1 MKTMTLRR
9 LRALAVLAAL
19 SAAGGTAVAADAPTS
34 WTDTIALKG
43 DLRYRLENIDEA
55 GKEGRYRERIR
66 ARLNIEAK
74 PDDQTKVGVG
84 FSTGQADPVSGNQSL
99 GDGLTKKEF
108 RLDLAY
114 VERKLVPERL
124 TLVAGRMKNPFQRI
138 QDLIWDGDLSMDGLA
153 LKGVTEPS
161 EDVTLFGNAA
171 SIWIQERSAADDT
184 MLYGGQAGA
193 RAQLGESASFL
204 LGGSVYQFGNLEG
217 TAPFDWEKKDNA
229 YGNSTRKVPVD
240 ATTTN
245 TVYAQA
251 FTEVEGFAELEVF
264 VGGRPLSL
272 HGSYVTNTEA
282 DKDNTGYLV
291 GLSYGKAENTGQFE
305 VGWNYREVEKDCV
318 VGAFTDSDHGGG
330 GTDNRGHKV
339 YARYALTQAWS
350 LAGAYFMDEKKLSDP
365 HDYDRFQF
373 DVSVK
378 F

>member
-1 MKTMTLRR
+1 MKTTNLRR
-9 LRALAVLAAL
+9 MRALAILVL
-19 SAAGGTAVAADAPTS
+19 SAAGCGVAVAADAPKS
-34 WTDTIALKG
+34 WTDTIAFKG

-74 PDDQTKVGVG
+74 PDDQAKVGIG

-114 VERKLVPERL
+114 VERKLVPEHL

-138 QDLIWDGDLSMDGLA
+138 QDLIWDGDLAMDGLA
-153 LKGVTEPS
+153 LKGVANPV
-161 EDVTLFGNAA
+161 EDLTVFGNAA
-171 SIWIQERSAADDT
+171 TIWIQERSAADDT

-193 RAQLGESASFL
+193 RAQLGENASFL

-217 TAPFDWEKKDNA
+217 EAPFDWEKKDNA
-229 YGNSTRKVPVD
+229 FGNATKKVPVD
-240 ATTTN
+240 AATTN
-245 TVYAQA
+245 TVYAGA

-272 HGSYVTNTEA
+272 HGSYVNNTEA
-282 DKDNTGYLV
+282 DDDNTGYLV
-291 GLSYGKAENTGQFE
+291 GLSYGKAENAGAFE
-305 VGWNYREVEKDCV
+305 VGWNYRELEKNAV
-318 VGAFTDSDHGGG
+318 VGAFTDSDHAGG
-330 GTDNRGHKV
+330 GTNNRGHKV
-339 YARYALTQAWS
+339 YARYALTQNWS
-350 LAGAYFMDEKKLSDP
+350 LAGAFFMDEKNLSDP

-373 DVSVK
+373 DVNVK